1 MTQGSFHQTLKNR
14 FKRWNKKSRF
24 MMSINFTQQH
34 FVWLHFFKNK
44 ILVLWVLGGGGGD
57 WYLIFNFETPCMLLL
72 LMMVSRDPR
81 NNYRLVNRVN
91 MIMMVKEKWQPAKK
105 MCDLWINTCVLPA
118 GTPSTS
124 PVSIQGKNLNV
135 HSYWGAWRHCPVTLW
150 LYVKS
155 PIMDIGLANI
165 YRRSSGYTNTIY

>member
-1 MTQGSFHQTLKNR
+1 MHIWKMTAFRFCVHVISIRFKFNLIKERVDYMTQGSFHQTLKNR

-44 ILVLWVLGGGGGD
+44 ILVLWVLGGGGD

-105 MCDLWINTCVLPA
+105 MCDLWINTCVLPT

-124 PVSIQGKNLNV
+124 PVFYS
-135 HSYWGAWRHCPVTLW
+135 R
-150 LYVKS
+150 
-155 PIMDIGLANI
+155 
-165 YRRSSGYTNTIY
+165 

>member
-1 MTQGSFHQTLKNR
+1 MIIWPRAHSTRLLKIDSKGETRNLDL
-14 FKRWNKKSRF
+14 WCL
-24 MMSINFTQQH
+24 SILPNNILFGYT
-34 FVWLHFFKNK
+34 FLK
-44 ILVLWVLGGGGGD
+44 IRSWFYGYWGEGGGD

-105 MCDLWINTCVLPA
+105 MCDLWINTCVLPT

-124 PVSIQGKNLNV
+124 PVFYS
-135 HSYWGAWRHCPVTLW
+135 R
-150 LYVKS
+150 
-155 PIMDIGLANI
+155 
-165 YRRSSGYTNTIY
+165 